1 MDETKSVNGEKAM
14 TLSNKNLGYRSIL
27 AMGLAGM
34 VFLASAFQPV
44 RASGEDQ
51 RLRAE
56 HARIADEMDRLADR
70 KVWSGV
76 DRLYRKIEALGV
88 EPTLDDYMLGAYA
101 ARELGQ
107 VLDVRDRLKSA
118 ARMHQ
123 SKDIVEWLWKIDNT
137 YGRVELVS
145 VPPRSTTFEAG
156 VMPFDPDQRK
166 AVEAAVQSV
175 ADDGMFVGMLPVGEF
190 TFSGQA
196 FKVEPGLS
204 VRIEVS
210 PRVRRQGPIAPVIVY
225 PDGKPVDSSSDHS
238 PKQETP

>member
-1 MDETKSVNGEKAM
+1 MTKYVNGEKTM
-14 TLSNKNLGYRSIL
+14 TLSHKNPRHRSIL
-27 AMGLAGM
+27 AMGLAGL
-34 VFLASAFQPV
+34 VLLASAIQP
-44 RASGEDQ
+44 AQAGGEDQ
-51 RLRAE
+51 RLEAE
-56 HARIADEMDRLADR
+56 HARIADEMERLGER
-70 KVWSGV
+70 NVWSGV
-76 DRLYRKIEALGV
+76 DRLYRKLEALGV
-88 EPTLDDYMLGAYA
+88 DPTLDDYMLGAYA

-107 VLDVRDRLKSA
+107 VLAVRDRLKSA

-175 ADDGMFVGMLPVGEF
+175 ADDGMFVGMLPIGEF

-225 PDGKPVDSSSDHS
+225 PDGKPVDSTSDNS

>member
-1 MDETKSVNGEKAM
+1 MIASARST
-14 TLSNKNLGYRSIL
+14 TFRSIL
-27 AMGLAGM
+27 VGGAIGWLSLVA
-34 VFLASAFQPV
+34 PV
-44 RASGEDQ
+44 LVAHATDDAQHLE
-51 RLRAE
+51 AE
-56 HARIADEMDRLADR
+56 HARISDEMERLADR

-76 DRLYRKIEALGV
+76 DRLYRKLEALEV
-88 EPTLDDYMLGAYA
+88 EPNLDDYMLGAYA

-107 VLDVRDRLKSA
+107 VLFVQERLKA
-118 ARMHQ
+118 AAKVHQ

-166 AVEAAVQSV
+166 AVEAAIKSV
-175 ADDGMFVGMLPVGEF
+175 SDDGMFVGMLPVGEF

-225 PDGKPVDSSSDHS
+225 PDGKPVDAASES
-238 PKQETP
+238 PQQ

>member
-1 MDETKSVNGEKAM
+1 M
-14 TLSNKNLGYRSIL
+14 
-27 AMGLAGM
+27 
-34 VFLASAFQPV
+34 
-44 RASGEDQ
+44 
-51 RLRAE
+51 
-56 HARIADEMDRLADR
+56 
-70 KVWSGV
+70 
-76 DRLYRKIEALGV
+76 LGV
-88 EPTLDDYMLGAYA
+88 EPSLEDYMLGAYA

-107 VLDVRDRLKSA
+107 VLSVQERLKSA

-166 AVEAAVQSV
+166 AVEAAIKSV
-175 ADDGMFVGMLPVGEF
+175 ADDGMFVGMLPLGEF

-225 PDGKPVDSSSDHS
+225 PDGKPVDAASEATQ
-238 PKQETP
+238 K

>member
-1 MDETKSVNGEKAM
+1 
-14 TLSNKNLGYRSIL
+14 
-27 AMGLAGM
+27 
-34 VFLASAFQPV
+34 
-44 RASGEDQ
+44 
-51 RLRAE
+51 
-56 HARIADEMDRLADR
+56 
-70 KVWSGV
+70 VWSGV
-76 DRLYRKIEALGV
+76 DRLYRKLEALGV
-88 EPTLDDYMLGAYA
+88 DPTLDDYMLGAYA

-107 VLDVRDRLKSA
+107 VLAVRDRLKSA

-175 ADDGMFVGMLPVGEF
+175 ADDGMFVGMLPIGEF

-225 PDGKPVDSSSDHS
+225 PDGKPVDSTSDNS

>member
-1 MDETKSVNGEKAM
+1 MIAICAIALFGV
-14 TLSNKNLGYRSIL
+14 
-27 AMGLAGM
+27 
-34 VFLASAFQPV
+34 ASPLHDA
-44 RASGEDQ
+44 RASSDDQ
-51 RLRAE
+51 RLEAE
-56 HARIADEMDRLADR
+56 HARISDEMERLADR

-76 DRLYRKIEALGV
+76 DRLYRKLEPLGV
-88 EPTLDDYMLGAYA
+88 EPTLEDYMLGAYA

-107 VLDVRDRLKSA
+107 VLSVQERLKSA
-118 ARMHQ
+118 ARVHQ

-166 AVEAAVQSV
+166 AVEAAIQSV

-225 PDGKPVDSSSDHS
+225 PDGKPADATSEA
-238 PKQETP
+238 PQK